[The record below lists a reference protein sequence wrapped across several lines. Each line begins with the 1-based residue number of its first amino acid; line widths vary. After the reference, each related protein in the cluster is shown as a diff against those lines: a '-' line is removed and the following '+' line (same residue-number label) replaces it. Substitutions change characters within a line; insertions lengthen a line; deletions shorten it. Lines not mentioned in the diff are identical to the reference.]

1 MIWGRTTFTMDNEMS
16 ESVLKTFI
24 DLYEKGLIYRGYR
37 MVNWDPEAKT
47 TLSDEE
53 VIFEEKAGNLYYI
66 NYKIDGSEDVLTIAT
81 TRPETILGDS
91 AICINP
97 NDERFVHLRG
107 KMAIVPIVNRVIPII
122 EDEYVDIEF
131 GTGCLKVTP
140 AHDPNDKVLG
150 EKHNLEVIDIF
161 NDDASLNSQGLHYQG
176 KDRFVVR
183 KEISDE
189 LKNMGSLIKI
199 EQYIHKVGTSERTKA
214 VIEPKISAQW
224 FLSMEDLSKP
234 ALDHVMN
241 DDVKFHPSKFKNS
254 YRNWMENIR
263 DWNISRQ
270 LWWGHQ
276 IPAYFYG
283 DGVNDF
289 VVAKNIEEALG
300 KAKIKSKNE
309 LLSLE
314 DLKQDEDVL
323 DTWFSSWLW
332 PISVFNGINDPENDD
347 IQYYYPTN
355 DLVTAPEIMFFWV
368 ARMIISGYEYR
379 GEVPFKNVYYTG
391 IVRDKQGRKMSKS
404 LGNSPDPIELIE
416 KYGADGVRVGM
427 LLCSPAGNDLPFE
440 ESLCE
445 QGRNFS
451 NKIWN
456 GFRLVNGWE
465 VSEKIEQPISS
476 KIAIEWYQSKFQSVL
491 KSVEESMD
499 QFRLSEALMSIYKL
513 IWDDFSSWYLEM
525 VKPEFQKPI
534 DVITLNAT
542 IGFFEDNI
550 KMLHPFMP
558 FITEEIWQIF
568 KERTAGEALI
578 ISDYPKLNKYDKSL
592 LTDFEI
598 TKEIVSAIRN
608 IRKEKNI
615 SFKDEIGL
623 YVLEKESLNSNFD
636 SVIRKLCN
644 LSELNKVDSKV
655 DKSLSFRVN
664 ANEYFIPFS
673 DNIDTETELRKLTE
687 ELNYTK
693 GFLKSV
699 QKKLANERFV
709 HNAPEQVISI
719 ERKKEADALTKI
731 TMLEESLERLR
742 V

>member
-1 MIWGRTTFTMDNEMS
+1 
-16 ESVLKTFI
+16 
-24 DLYEKGLIYRGYR
+24 
-37 MVNWDPEAKT
+37 
-47 TLSDEE
+47 
-53 VIFEEKAGNLYYI
+53 
-66 NYKIDGSEDVLTIAT
+66 
-81 TRPETILGDS
+81 
-91 AICINP
+91 
-97 NDERFVHLRG
+97 
-107 KMAIVPIVNRVIPII
+107 
-122 EDEYVDIEF
+122 
-131 GTGCLKVTP
+131 
-140 AHDPNDKVLG
+140 
-150 EKHNLEVIDIF
+150 
-161 NDDASLNSQGLHYQG
+161 
-176 KDRFVVR
+176 
-183 KEISDE
+183 
-189 LKNMGSLIKI
+189 
-199 EQYIHKVGTSERTKA
+199 
-214 VIEPKISAQW
+214 
-224 FLSMEDLSKP
+224 
-234 ALDHVMN
+234 
-241 DDVKFHPSKFKNS
+241 
-254 YRNWMENIR
+254 
-263 DWNISRQ
+263 
-270 LWWGHQ
+270 
-276 IPAYFYG
+276 
-283 DGVNDF
+283 
-289 VVAKNIEEALG
+289 
-300 KAKIKSKNE
+300 
-309 LLSLE
+309 
-314 DLKQDEDVL
+314 
-323 DTWFSSWLW
+323 
-332 PISVFNGINDPENDD
+332 
-347 IQYYYPTN
+347 
-355 DLVTAPEIMFFWV
+355 
-368 ARMIISGYEYR
+368 
-379 GEVPFKNVYYTG
+379 
-391 IVRDKQGRKMSKS
+391 
-404 LGNSPDPIELIE
+404 
-416 KYGADGVRVGM
+416 
-427 LLCSPAGNDLPFE
+427 
-440 ESLCE
+440 
-445 QGRNFS
+445 
-451 NKIWN
+451 
-456 GFRLVNGWE
+456 LVNGWE
-465 VSEKIEQPISS
+465 VLEKIEQPVSS

-623 YVLEKESLNSNFD
+623 YVLEKENLNSNFD

-664 ANEYFIPFS
+664 ANEFFIPFS